1 MKQIRSWVNSCESQ
15 RRARTCTK
23 AQAPSAVFLFVLA
36 VLCGRGVAQ
45 GRLPFSG
52 LVRGCGSAQTLK
64 ARGDEA
70 GGKLTCG
77 SHRIVYGDETDCG
90 NSAAYSACAKA
101 SRGGAPSSSNW
112 PGCMRRSGARP
123 RPRGGCTASARYMR
137 RCVFMGFVCAPLAR
151 QASFK
156 YGRGPDPPPHST
168 HEREQRALE
177 PARAP
182 PWPRGP

>member
-1 MKQIRSWVNSCESQ
+1 MHEGAGPVCCIPLCP
-15 RRARTCTK
+15 RRALWTRGRPRE
-23 AQAPSAVFLFVLA
+23 APIQRLGPRMRVRANFESA
-36 VLCGRGVAQ
+36 R
-45 GRLPFSG
+45 RRP
-52 LVRGCGSAQTLK
+52 
-64 ARGDEA
+64 A

-77 SHRIVYGDETDCG
+77 SHRIVYAVETDCG

-123 RPRGGCTASARYMR
+123 RPRGGCTASARHMR
-137 RCVFMGFVCAPLAR
+137 RCVLMGFVCAPLAR

-156 YGRGPDPPPHST
+156 HGRSPDPPPHST
-168 HEREQRALE
+168 HKREQRALE